1 MQRLLSL
8 LLFIA
13 LCGLWSCS
21 SNKNMDLNEQLAQ
34 LSVSWEL
41 VSNQI
46 GDAPGYRSRF
56 IITNNGQSTLDRTD
70 WTLYYNQTNRKV
82 TANSTQGPATVASV
96 KGDFYSLTPSETF
109 SLAAGESISISWDLS
124 DWGIKESDAPLG
136 LYFVNEE
143 DETAV
148 QSIPVEDYTV
158 LPFDRPEQINRF
170 TADKDPI
177 PTAANR
183 YALNQKLSLLGADEI
198 APIIPTPRSFQFNPG
213 SFTWTEDL
221 PIQYEGALEKEA
233 QYLANFMQTHFQ
245 KAIKVQAEGADG
257 KIKLSMGGAKQ
268 AEAYRLVVTDQ
279 AINIIGQDAAGVFYG
294 IQSLLGLIPVDA
306 FKATQK
312 SLQIPA
318 ISIEDAPGFDYRGL
332 HLDVARNFNSK
343 EAIMKAIEIMAFYKL
358 NKLHLHLTDDEG
370 WRLAIEE
377 LPELTEVGSRRGHTL
392 TEENHL
398 QPAYGSG
405 PDPDDKASSGN
416 GFFSREEFK
425 AIIRFAHDRHIEVIP
440 ELNVP
445 GHARAAIKAMEARY
459 RRLMEAGDQ
468 AAAEQYLL
476 TDFEDKSVYESV
488 QFYPDNVVCVC
499 KESLYTFYETVVDDV
514 VEMFQEAEVPL
525 RTIHTGGDEVPGGV
539 WIDSPICKA
548 LVAQN
553 EAVKSTSDL
562 PFYFIGRINK
572 ILQERGLI
580 TAGWE
585 EIALIKQEDGSYI
598 PHPDFTDANFLPYV
612 WQNLW
617 GNQDLGHRLANAG
630 YPIVIC
636 NVTNLYF
643 DLAYNKDPEEPGF
656 YWGGFTDT
664 RKAFEILP
672 YDVLKSTTRDP
683 LGNTFNV
690 EEAYKDM
697 EPLKA
702 PQNIRGI
709 QGALWSETVKGPEM
723 MEYYLLP
730 KLMGLAERAW
740 SPQPEWGEI
749 ESQGAREI
757 ALDQSWNKFANALGQ
772 RELPRL
778 DYLFGGYQFRL
789 PLPGAIVEE
798 GNLMAN
804 IAFPGLAITLDDGT
818 PYEAPISMTKEAKL
832 KAATDKRKSRLVII
846 EKPAEIKN

>member
-1 MQRLLSL
+1 
-8 LLFIA
+8 
-13 LCGLWSCS
+13 
-21 SNKNMDLNEQLAQ
+21 MDLNEQLAQ
-34 LSVSWEL
+34 LSISWEL

-56 IITNNGQSTLDRTD
+56 IITNNGTQTLDRTD
-70 WTLYYNQTNRKV
+70 WQLYYNQTNRKV
-82 TANSTQGPATVASV
+82 KANSTQGPATVSLI
-96 KGDFYSLTPSETF
+96 KGDFFRLAPTAAF
-109 SLAAGESISISWDLS
+109 SLPAGESISISWDLS

-143 DETAV
+143 DETSV
-148 QSIPVEDYTV
+148 PVEDYTV

-170 TADKDPI
+170 TGDKDPI

-183 YALNQKLSLLGADEI
+183 FVLNQKLSLLGADEI
-198 APIIPTPRSFQFNPG
+198 APIIPTPRSFQSNPG
-213 SFTWTEDL
+213 LFEWTEDL
-221 PIQYEGALEKEA
+221 SIQYDGALEKEA
-233 QYLANFMQTHFQ
+233 QYLATFMQKHF
-245 KAIKVQAEGADG
+245 KNTIEVQAGISNG

-279 AINIIGQDAAGVFYG
+279 SINIIGQDAAGVFYG

-306 FKATQK
+306 FKAANTK
-312 SLQIPA
+312 IQIPA
-318 ISIEDAPGFDYRGL
+318 ISIEDAPGFNYRGL

-377 LPELTEVGSRRGHTL
+377 LPELTEIGARRGHTL

-405 PDPDDKASSGN
+405 PDPDNESSHGN
-416 GFFSREEFK
+416 GFFTREEFK
-425 AIIRFAHDRHIEVIP
+425 EIIRFAHDRHIEVIP

-499 KESLYTFYETVVDDV
+499 KESLYTFYETIVDDV
-514 VEMFQEAEVPL
+514 VEMFEEAEVPL
-525 RTIHTGGDEVPGGV
+525 QTIHTGGDEVPGGV
-539 WIDSPICKA
+539 WIDSPICKE

-553 EAVKSTSDL
+553 EDVKSAADL

-572 ILQERGLI
+572 ILQDRGLI

-585 EIALIKQEDGSYI
+585 EIALIKQDDGSYI

-697 EPLKA
+697 APLKA

-709 QGALWSETVKGPEM
+709 QGALWSETVKGAEM

-740 SPQPEWGEI
+740 SPQPEWGNI
-749 ESQGAREI
+749 DDQIAREA
-757 ALDQSWNKFANALGQ
+757 ALDQSWNQFANALGQ

-789 PLPGAIVEE
+789 PLPGAVVED
-798 GNLMAN
+798 GNLKAN
-804 IAFPGLAITLDDGT
+804 IAFPGLTITFDDGT
-818 PYEAPISMTKEAKL
+818 PYQAPIAMTKEARL

-846 EKPAEIKN
+846 EKSPKIKD